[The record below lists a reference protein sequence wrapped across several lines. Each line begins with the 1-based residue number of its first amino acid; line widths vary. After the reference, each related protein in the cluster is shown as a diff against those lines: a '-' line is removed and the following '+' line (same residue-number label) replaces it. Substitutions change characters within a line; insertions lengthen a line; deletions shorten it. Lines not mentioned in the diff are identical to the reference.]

1 MDKTAALQLLRTITF
16 EKTAGGLTAPT
27 VGKEAPKLP
36 VVGEEGGTKQQ
47 QLFRGAAQSAQGAV
61 ESVQNKA
68 EAATS
73 GYSPAKG
80 KNVSGPS
87 GVGQSVATVM
97 AKQPS
102 ASKVTQ
108 PKDRTGEGA
117 RKVAHVLK
125 IAAPRLPRVPPGVAG
140 VADDAARAASRV
152 RGVPTPG
159 PWSIGSPV
167 PKASEVARLRE
178 GVKRYTSTGPAD
190 MSAPDM
196 RRYLQALNQGTAQ
209 GSRFSGT
216 VGGFFNRYPSP
227 PVYGPTPVGAA
238 LADALTSAG
247 QALGLK
253 RTGMLASAADFVR
266 GVGGRPEARELLAPA
281 IKPGILR
288 NASGEISP
296 LLAAARMGGAGLGAY
311 GLYRGGKALYNY
323 ATNKDGSTGQ
333 TGSGGAAAAPVTM
346 QLSPEQ
352 ARILN
357 AYQENQRIFEQ
368 ASQDLYGSKTPPGVV
383 TPKP

>member
-27 VGKEAPKLP
+27 TGKEAPKLP

-68 EAATS
+68 ETATS

-87 GVGQSVATVM
+87 GIGQSVATVM

-125 IAAPRLPRVPPGVAG
+125 TAAPRLPRIPPGVAG
-140 VADDAARAASRV
+140 AASRG
-152 RGVPTPG
+152 RWLPTPG
-159 PWSIGSPV
+159 EWVIGSRV
-167 PKASEVARLRE
+167 PKVSEVDRLRNA
-178 GVKRYTSTGPAD
+178 VMRYTSTGPGTQ
-190 MSAPDM
+190 SPPDM
-196 RRYLQALNQGTAQ
+196 RQYLQALNQGTAQ
-209 GSRFSGT
+209 GSRFAGT

-288 NASGEISP
+288 NASGEIAP
-296 LLAAARMGGAGLGAY
+296 LLAAGRMGAAGLGAY
-311 GLYRGGKALYNY
+311 GLYRGGKALYDY

-352 ARILN
+352 ANVLK